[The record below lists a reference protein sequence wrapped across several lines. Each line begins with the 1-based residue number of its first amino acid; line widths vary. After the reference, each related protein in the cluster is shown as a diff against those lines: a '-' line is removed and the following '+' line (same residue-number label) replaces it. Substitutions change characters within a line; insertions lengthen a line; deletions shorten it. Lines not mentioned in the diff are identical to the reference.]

1 MLNLDHE
8 LLIAKVRLTMKEVGE
23 TTRQLMYDLNQILYD
38 YTAEVTKKSR
48 DFIWVTESL
57 KNYGRKFETLYR
69 RQKPKPFQRKR
80 NERRQSGCLRR
91 L

>member
-8 LLIAKVRLTMKEVGE
+8 LLIAKVRLTMKEVGK

-48 DFIWVTESL
+48 GYIWVTESL
-57 KNYGRKFETLYR
+57 KNFGRKFETLYR